1 MLPPAVRVVLSEA
14 MEAIESR
21 DGPRAIDTIVL
32 AFAADPVERWMY
44 PRAGDYLHHFRAF
57 VAAFAGPA
65 LANGTAWMLDDF
77 AAVALWL
84 GPGSEPDSETILA
97 VLIDSVAAD
106 RQDDVLAVLE
116 QMDAL
121 HPTGEHWY
129 LPWLAVDPARQRAGL
144 GERLLERGLRRVD
157 RDGLPAY
164 LETPNPRTIA
174 FYERRGFQVTR
185 QARSG
190 ECPPITAMLRPAAN
204 A

>member
-1 MLPPAVRVVLSEA
+1 MPA
-14 MEAIESR
+14 MKGIEPR
-21 DGPRAIDTIVL
+21 DGERAIDTIVL

-44 PRAGDYLHHFRAF
+44 PRAGDYLRHFPAF

-65 LANGTAWMLDDF
+65 LADATAWMLDDF

-84 GPGSEPDSETILA
+84 GPGSQPDGETIVSALM
-97 VLIDSVAAD
+97 DSVAAD

-121 HPTGEHWY
+121 HPTSAHWY
-129 LPWLAVDPARQRAGL
+129 LPWLAVDPARQGAGL
-144 GERLLERGLRRVD
+144 GDRLLELGLRRVD

-164 LETPNPRTIA
+164 LETPNPRTIP
-174 FYERRGFQVTR
+174 FYERCGFEVTG

-190 ECPPITAMLRPAAN
+190 GCPPITAMLRPAADT
-204 A
+204 